1 MTSADSVS
9 VEDVSL
15 DSMSVDNA
23 SVDNASVDNVCE
35 KLRTEGRRITPQ
47 RRAIVAVLLED
58 DSHLTADQ
66 VLTRVRRK
74 LPDISPATVYNTLHQ
89 LSAMGFL
96 QELDLGLG
104 FGERRYQIAAGKHDH
119 MVCLRC
125 GRIEDVPRR
134 GDVKPAVEEDHD
146 FKIVDRRVIYL
157 GYCPDCASNPEV
169 QLIINKTE

>member
-1 MTSADSVS
+1 MTSVDSVP
-9 VEDVSL
+9 VENA
-15 DSMSVDNA
+15 VDN
-23 SVDNASVDNVCE
+23 VSVDNVCE

-66 VLTRVRRK
+66 VLTRVRGK

-104 FGERRYQIAAGKHDH
+104 FGERRYQIAGGKHDH
-119 MVCLRC
+119 MICLCC

-134 GDVKPAVEEDHD
+134 GDVKPAIEENHD
-146 FKIVDRRVIYL
+146 FEIVDRRVIYL

-169 QLIINKTE
+169 QRIINETE